1 MIYHAM
7 IRLMTIADYEA
18 VSGLWHTTAG
28 MGLRSLD
35 DSKEGIRK
43 FLERNPRTCFVAES
57 ARAIIGAILC
67 GSDGRRAYIYHTAVR
82 AEHRNQGVGAA
93 LVAAVEQS
101 LRNMDINKVA
111 LVAYTTNTAG
121 NAFWERLGYTLRHDL
136 VYRNKT
142 LVEQL

>member
-1 MIYHAM
+1 MMIE
-7 IRLMTIADYEA
+7 DYEA

-57 ARAIIGAILC
+57 SLAIIGAILC
-67 GSDGRRAYIYHTAVR
+67 GNDGRRAYIYHTAVHM
-82 AEHRNQGVGAA
+82 EHRNRGVGAA

-101 LRNMDINKVA
+101 LRDMGINKVA

-121 NAFWERLGYTLRHDL
+121 NAFWEHIGYTLRHDL
-136 VYRNKT
+136 TYRNKT
-142 LVEQL
+142 LMEQF